1 MSKKHPKRVNLKKS
15 NLNPNGTTID
25 GGFPRHTEWVNPYDW
40 WKVAINRLIEIFAL
54 CIPLGC
60 AFHFLLN
67 VGILVPIIDVIN
79 GNAPFKSHIIFNLVV
94 VGLFA
99 LALVVY
105 PIVRIGDA
113 IWYIK
118 TGEKSF
124 LLSRPIRKIW
134 NRNLGQYDY
143 KQHEYQDSNLKEGVQ
158 SSQTKEHSYEE
169 DKYQMQSHATKR
181 QVHAIH
187 GQGHRFKWYDSNW
200 QYYKNVEDE
209 EEFSS
214 RMLVLLIIEI
224 IVFFGLKKL
233 GIF

>member
-1 MSKKHPKRVNLKKS
+1 MSKKHPKRVNLKKF

-94 VGLFA
+94 VGLFI
-99 LALVVY
+99 LMLVIY
-105 PIVRIGDA
+105 PLVTVGEV

-118 TGEKSF
+118 SGERSF
-124 LLSRPIRKIW
+124 LLSRPIRRIW
-134 NRNLGQYDY
+134 NKNLGQYDY
-143 KQHEYQDSNLKEGVQ
+143 KQHEY
-158 SSQTKEHSYEE
+158 E
-169 DKYQMQSHATKR
+169 DRTSIENAQHAQAKAHFSELYGIGDWKITYTR
-181 QVHAIH
+181 
-187 GQGHRFKWYDSNW
+187 NW
-200 QYYKNVEDE
+200 KHNKHIDEE

>member
-1 MSKKHPKRVNLKKS
+1 MGRKYPKRANLKES

-25 GGFPRHTEWVNPYDW
+25 GGFPRHTGWVNPYDG
-40 WKVAINRLIEIFAL
+40 WKVAINRLIEISAI

-79 GNAPFKSHIIFNLVV
+79 GNAPFKAHIIFNLVV
-94 VGLFA
+94 IGLFV
-99 LALVVY
+99 LMLVVY

-118 TGEKSF
+118 TSEKSF
-124 LLSRPIRKIW
+124 LLSRPIRTIW
-134 NRNLGQYDY
+134 NKNLGQYDY
-143 KQHEYQDSNLKEGVQ
+143 KQHEYQDSNTTDGAEA
-158 SSQTKEHSYEE
+158 SQAKAYVYEE
-169 DKYQMQSHATKR
+169 DKYQIKSHATQK

-187 GQGHRFKWYDSNW
+187 GPGHSNKMYASDW

-209 EEFSS
+209 EVFASK
-214 RMLVLLIIEI
+214 MLVLLIIEI
-224 IVFFGLKKL
+224 MVYYVLKKI
-233 GIF
+233 GIL

>member
-1 MSKKHPKRVNLKKS
+1 MGKKHFKRVDLNKS

-79 GNAPFKSHIIFNLVV
+79 GNAPFKTHIIFNIVV
-94 VGLFA
+94 IGLFVFM
-99 LALVVY
+99 LVVY

-143 KQHEYQDSNLKEGVQ
+143 KQHEYQDSNTTDSAEASPAKAYV
-158 SSQTKEHSYEE
+158 YEE
-169 DKYQMQSHATKR
+169 DKYQINSHATKK

-187 GQGHRFKWYDSNW
+187 GQGHYFKWYDSNW
-200 QYYKNVEDE
+200 QFYKNVEEE

-224 IVFFGLKKL
+224 IVYFVLKKS